1 MSLTFHVGDICTS
14 RASAI
19 VNAANSQLLAGG
31 GVCGA
36 IFAAARAVNMES
48 TLTKECQAK
57 APCPTGSAVW
67 TNAYGLNASY
77 IIHAVGPI
85 WHGSKTG
92 KNNLTPQDIVQLGQL
107 GSTYIAIFTVAKQLG
122 ISSVAI
128 PSISTGIYGLPAE
141 FGATIAKDIC
151 SRYELEFDIELWAYS
166 QAAKDILTDAPTSQV
181 LSLFKA
187 NGLLP

>member
-36 IFAAARAVNMES
+36 IFAAARAVNMDS

-77 IIHAVGPI
+77 IIHAVGPM

-92 KNNLTPQDIVQLGQL
+92 KDNLTPQDVVQLGQL
-107 GSTYIAIFTVAKQLG
+107 GSTYIAIFTVAKQLNVR
-122 ISSVAI
+122 SVAI
-128 PSISTGIYGLPAE
+128 PLISTGIYGLPVK
-141 FGATIAKDIC
+141 FGRTIAQDVC
-151 SRYELEFDIELWAYS
+151 FRYEQEFDIELWTYPS
-166 QAAKDILTDAPTSQV
+166 
-181 LSLFKA
+181 
-187 NGLLP
+187 